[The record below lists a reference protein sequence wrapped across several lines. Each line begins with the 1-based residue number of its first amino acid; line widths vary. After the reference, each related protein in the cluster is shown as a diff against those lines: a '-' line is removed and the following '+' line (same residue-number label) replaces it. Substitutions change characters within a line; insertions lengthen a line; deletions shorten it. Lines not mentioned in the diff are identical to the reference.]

1 MADEKANKDPIL
13 DIEQEKILKI
23 YETMLKIRFFE
34 SREEKLKITEQD
46 GAAHSYINQEAIA
59 AGVCAALNQDDY
71 ITSTHRGHGHLIA
84 KGGDMKKMM
93 GELYGKVTGYS
104 RGKGGSMHIAD
115 FGLGILGAN
124 GIVSGGIP
132 ISVGAGYS
140 IKLRG
145 TKQVVASFFGEG
157 AMNQGGFHEAANLA
171 NAYMLPVVFVCEV
184 NHWQCGVRYEQ
195 IYREEMLDDISV
207 RAKAYGMPGFKVD
220 GNDVVDVYLATKK
233 AVKAA
238 REGKGPTLLTC
249 YTYRIGTHF
258 IGDIDIRPPEEV
270 QYWKQFDPIPQI
282 EKRLLDSKVM
292 NGAEMEETKESISEM
307 VEEAIEFGRK
317 SANPDPKIAIED
329 VYVNWPGA
337 DF

>member
-1 MADEKANKDPIL
+1 MNEKFEGDPIL
-13 DIEQEKILKI
+13 EIEKEKVLNI
-23 YETMLKIRFFE
+23 YETMLKIRLFE
-34 SREEKLKITEQD
+34 SREEKLKVTEQD
-46 GAAHSYINQEAIA
+46 GAAHSYKNEEAIA
-59 AGVCAALNQDDY
+59 TGVCAALNEDDY

-145 TKQVVASFFGEG
+145 TKQVVATFFGDG

-171 NAYMLPVVFVCEV
+171 NAYMLPVIFVCEV

-195 IYREEMLDDISV
+195 IYRENILDDLSV
-207 RAKAYGMPGFKVD
+207 RAKAYGMPGIKVD
-220 GNDVVDVYLATKK
+220 GNDVIDVYQTTKK
-233 AVKAA
+233 AVQNA
-238 REGKGPTLLTC
+238 RDGKGPTLLAC

-270 QYWKQFDPIPQI
+270 KYWEQFDPIPRI
-282 EKRLLDSKVM
+282 EKRLMDANIMS
-292 NGAEMEETKESISEM
+292 GADIEEYKDRVSTM
-307 VEEAIEFGRK
+307 VEEAVEFGRK
-317 SANPDPKIAIED
+317 SPLPNPEIAVEG
-329 VYVNWPGA
+329 VYVNWP
-337 DF
+337 